1 MNPVTLVL
9 CTAPESE
16 AAGLADQ
23 LLREKLVACVSLVG
37 PVTSLYMWQGKREES
52 REMMLLMK
60 TEGRSAA
67 ALRARIVEL
76 HSYEVPEVL
85 EFHADSGLEAYM
97 DWVSK
102 CCER

>member
-1 MNPVTLVL
+1 MTAVTLVL

-16 AAGLADQ
+16 AAALADQ
-23 LLREKLVACVSLVG
+23 LLREKLVACVNLLG
-37 PVTSLYMWQGKREES
+37 PVTSLYMWEGEREES
-52 REMMLLMK
+52 REMMLVMK
-60 TEGRSAA
+60 TEGRTAS

-76 HSYEVPEVL
+76 HTYEVPEVL
-85 EFHADSGLEAYM
+85 EFHADSGLEGYM